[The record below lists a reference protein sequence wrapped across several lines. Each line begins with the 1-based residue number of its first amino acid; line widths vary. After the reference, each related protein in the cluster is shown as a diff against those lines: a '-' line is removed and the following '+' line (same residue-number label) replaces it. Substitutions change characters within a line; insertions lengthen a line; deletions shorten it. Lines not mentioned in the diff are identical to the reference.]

1 MVETKIDY
9 ELLNDLKERIKE
21 CTDSEELEKLT
32 AAYLNACKATAAV
45 NDSVKQNNEEDVK
58 FNRRVRIAELVFTGL
73 STAAVFYGIWTGRQ
87 SNLDGIYAEEKLQ
100 KFVNNK
106 FYHPVKTKF

>member
-1 MVETKIDY
+1 MERTEIDY

-32 AAYLNACKATAAV
+32 AAYLNACKANAAI
-45 NDSVKQNNEEDVK
+45 NDSVNQIDEDKEK
-58 FNRRVRIAELVFTGL
+58 FNRRVRIAELVLTGV
-73 STAAVFYGIWTGRQ
+73 STLAVFYGIWTGRQ

-106 FYHPVKTKF
+106 FYHPIKTKF

>member
-1 MVETKIDY
+1 MVETEIDY

-32 AAYLNACKATAAV
+32 AAYLNTCKANAAI
-45 NDSVKQNNEEDVK
+45 NDSVNQIDEDKEK
-58 FNRRVRIAELVFTGL
+58 FNKKVRIAELVLTGL

-100 KFVNNK
+100 KFVDNK
-106 FYHPVKTKF
+106 FYHPVRIRF